1 MKYLKIAF
9 PIAFILISFSACKDK
24 DNQQEEAVFDKA
36 PIMTNLA
43 DNYMIPHFTELKTR
57 FNTLS
62 TNWNAFLADQ
72 SLPNFDAVKASY
84 LLCNEEYQRVK
95 MFDFG
100 PAMSYGMTMAF
111 GIFPTDTSQI
121 AASISS
127 GTYDLASSESEYS
140 QGLDALDYLLFRAS
154 AYSQLQ
160 SSSNARMYVTDLIN
174 RMNSKAIAIS
184 QAWSGSYRSEFIAGT
199 GTSLT
204 SPFAL
209 LVNSFVKDFELT
221 KNTKLGYPI
230 GKQTLNNPRPLYF
243 EAKWSKHNKVLLQTA
258 ILALSDVFHGTGTAG
273 DGQGFD
279 DYLTAVDQTTVSNS
293 IHDKFQY
300 LNVEISNW
308 NDNLQDRLVSNPT
321 SLDSYYNYMSSM
333 VVNLKTDMPS
343 AFGVVISYQ
352 DNDGD

>member
-9 PIAFILISFSACKDK
+9 PFAILFISFIACKDK
-24 DNQQEEAVFDKA
+24 DNQQDQEAFDRA

-43 DNYMIPHFTELKTR
+43 DNYIIPHFTELKTR
-57 FNTLS
+57 FSTLS
-62 TNWNAFLADQ
+62 ADWNTFLSDQ
-72 SLPNFDAVKASY
+72 SQTNFNSVKTAY

-100 PAMSYGMTMAF
+100 PAMSNGMTMSF

-127 GTYDLASSESEYS
+127 GTYDLASAESEYA
-140 QGLDALDYLLFRAS
+140 QGLDALDYLFFRVN
-154 AYSQLQ
+154 AYTELQ
-160 SSSNARMYVTDLIN
+160 SNPNARAYITDLIN
-174 RMNSKAIAIS
+174 RMSSKVTAIS
-184 QAWSGSYRSEFIAGT
+184 QAWSGNYRNEFITGT

-204 SPFAL
+204 APFSL

-243 EAKWSKHNKVLLQTA
+243 EAKWSKHNKVLLQVSN
-258 ILALSDVFHGTGTAG
+258 LALSDIFHGIGSAG

-279 DYLTAVDQTTVSNS
+279 DYLITVGQTSVKTS

-300 LNVEISNW
+300 LNTEITNW
-308 NDNLQDRLVSNPT
+308 NDNLQERLVSNPA
-321 SLDSYYNYMSSM
+321 SLDTYYNNMSSM